1 MAQTPRTRAAKAITQ
16 YSADDYIWGIPE
28 SPEFSVVHR
37 LINEFKTHEGD
48 EEQCLLVYRKI
59 ADETGDPL
67 CRFLLNI
74 IVSDEERHYH
84 LIGRMIASLKEDLA
98 STRARPAAA
107 PMAISGATARELGV
121 MLERFLDVE
130 RKGIRD
136 CQRLKKTSQ
145 RFRQDLLALLCET
158 IVYDSLK
165 HIGILNFL
173 RRKLREEKRPRGNK
187 AASRSA

>member
-1 MAQTPRTRAAKAITQ
+1 
-16 YSADDYIWGIPE
+16 
-28 SPEFSVVHR
+28 
-37 LINEFKTHEGD
+37 
-48 EEQCLLVYRKI
+48 
-59 ADETGDPL
+59 
-67 CRFLLNI
+67 
-74 IVSDEERHYH
+74 
-84 LIGRMIASLKEDLA
+84 
-98 STRARPAAA
+98 
-107 PMAISGATARELGV
+107 MAISGATARELGV

-187 AASRSA
+187 GASRSA